1 MTQRAQIKTC
11 PAGICLHLCN
21 LRFIIAMGSAEW
33 MPSKSQSAILMTL
46 SINLRPRSPL
56 DLLPCPAGRGV
67 FENALLAAPQFVAL
81 PIGKRQLGVFL
92 GDAIPKIFHKLNAFS
107 TSKFE
112 ERCEFGVHDQK
123 LSGSMYAPS
132 TIRNMC
138 VDSMLEK
145 TLIHPEPPAPELNHN
160 APRDSDLSTAE
171 CTARQ
176 RRSKRRG
183 ALMA

>member
-92 GDAIPKIFHKLNAFS
+92 GDAIPKIFHELNPFS
-107 TSKFE
+107 ASKFE

-123 LSGSMYAPS
+123 KDSGRSMTNPVCAVGF
-132 TIRNMC
+132 C
-138 VDSMLEK
+138 FL
-145 TLIHPEPPAPELNHN
+145 
-160 APRDSDLSTAE
+160 
-171 CTARQ
+171 ARQ
-176 RRSKRRG
+176 GLRPGRHTSGVRKSFGFARSEALPAKRSFSSFG
-183 ALMA
+183 GG